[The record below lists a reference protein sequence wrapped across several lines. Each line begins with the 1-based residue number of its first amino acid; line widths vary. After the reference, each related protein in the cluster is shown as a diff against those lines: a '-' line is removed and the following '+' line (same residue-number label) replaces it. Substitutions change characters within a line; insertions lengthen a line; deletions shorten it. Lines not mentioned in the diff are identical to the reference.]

1 MRRSLSVLITA
12 VLAWSLTPGIAQA
25 AYEPPS
31 GGTFNVPR
39 PWGNDSE
46 RYRIVRTV
54 EKAMDRAQGPTAAYP
69 DPTIHISTYLLDRHQ
84 SVDAM
89 IAACRRGVAV
99 RVVLD
104 HDIVN
109 RNSKRLIKV
118 LNGDNVRRRDDG
130 TYTQPRSGPCNRPLP
145 GERRVATGPL
155 TDAQA
160 RASAAAPT
168 EASATWGGDGSY
180 VKRCDGSCR
189 GGGGNMHSKFYLF
202 SRTGASENVVMVSS
216 SNLNRGG
223 AVLGW
228 NDMYTLKERPRSWAK
243 YVEIHR
249 EMTDDTRAGVRKEEI
264 VDGPYTSRFF
274 PIRRAGRRNDPTL
287 EDLNKIG
294 CRSAYGRTKVHVSM
308 FYWKGSRGDYL
319 ASKLLSLARNGCQVS
334 IVYGAPSVDIAT
346 RLRDAARRHQINLF
360 DSRWDF
366 NNDGYNEIRTHAK
379 YVLVKGAFGGD
390 RSHHIVMTGS
400 QNWVSGSLSK
410 GDETTLNVELKSAW
424 SQYMRNWNQIR
435 NHARRLPYN
444 R

>member
-1 MRRSLSVLITA
+1 
-12 VLAWSLTPGIAQA
+12 
-25 AYEPPS
+25 
-31 GGTFNVPR
+31 
-39 PWGNDSE
+39 
-46 RYRIVRTV
+46 
-54 EKAMDRAQGPTAAYP
+54 
-69 DPTIHISTYLLDRHQ
+69 
-84 SVDAM
+84 
-89 IAACRRGVAV
+89 
-99 RVVLD
+99 
-104 HDIVN
+104 
-109 RNSKRLIKV
+109 
-118 LNGDNVRRRDDG
+118 
-130 TYTQPRSGPCNRPLP
+130 
-145 GERRVATGPL
+145 
-155 TDAQA
+155 
-160 RASAAAPT
+160 
-168 EASATWGGDGSY
+168 
-180 VKRCDGSCR
+180 
-189 GGGGNMHSKFYLF
+189 MHSKFYLF

-228 NDMYTLKERPRSWAK
+228 NDMYTLKERPRSWEK

-249 EMTDDTRAGVRKEEI
+249 EMTDDKRAGVRKEEI

-379 YVLVKGAFGGD
+379 YVLVKGSLRWGPVAPRRDD
-390 RSHHIVMTGS
+390 RLAELG
-400 QNWVSGSLSK
+400 LR
-410 GDETTLNVELKSAW
+410 LAVEG
-424 SQYMRNWNQIR
+424 
-435 NHARRLPYN
+435 
-444 R
+444 